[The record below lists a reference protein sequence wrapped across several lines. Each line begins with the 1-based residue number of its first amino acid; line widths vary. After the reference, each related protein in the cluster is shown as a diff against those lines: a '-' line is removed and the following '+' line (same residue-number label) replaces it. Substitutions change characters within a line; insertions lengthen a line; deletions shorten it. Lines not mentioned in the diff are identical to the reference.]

1 MDLNQLKIFASL
13 AQTLNFSKTAKQ
25 FYLTQPAVSHHIKA
39 LENSLGVTLLRRTNH
54 KVVLTAEGE
63 ELYTYARQILDMA
76 QTAENRLRNI
86 AEGRLGHIRVAAI
99 SSSSDELSNCLGLYC
114 QRFPLIQ
121 VDVDLVDCAA
131 MMRAMTR
138 DEYDFYFAVEAM
150 LPVVNR
156 YEKIVVNRDRLHLFA
171 HRDIAPTLDMND
183 WETIG
188 RYPFVSVP
196 RSDIVLSNRIR
207 NIFKQKGCAPRVVNY
222 YNRAESVII
231 SVNAGVGLA
240 ILPSALGRIY
250 SRPNVVTLPI
260 DGDDA
265 ESISIIAW
273 EPNPST
279 AAAVKF
285 LEVIREL
292 YPNDLAEGNG
302 KKHPHSVS

>member
-1 MDLNQLKIFASL
+1 
-13 AQTLNFSKTAKQ
+13 
-25 FYLTQPAVSHHIKA
+25 
-39 LENSLGVTLLRRTNH
+39 
-54 KVVLTAEGE
+54 
-63 ELYTYARQILDMA
+63 
-76 QTAENRLRNI
+76 
-86 AEGRLGHIRVAAI
+86 
-99 SSSSDELSNCLGLYC
+99 
-114 QRFPLIQ
+114 
-121 VDVDLVDCAA
+121 
-131 MMRAMTR
+131 
-138 DEYDFYFAVEAM
+138 M
-150 LPVVNR
+150 LPVANP
-156 YEKIVVNRDRLHLFA
+156 YERLVVNRDRLHLFA
-171 HRDIAPTLDMND
+171 HCDIAPKLDMND
-183 WETIG
+183 WDTIG

-196 RSDIVLSNRIR
+196 RSDLVLSGRIR

-273 EPNPST
+273 EPGPST

-292 YPNDLAEGNG
+292 YPDDLEGNG
-302 KKHPHSVS
+302 PKKNLHPAS